1 MIIFFNYSSIVSKN
15 FPNRIAGGNVEGH
28 TFRSQNMI
36 KLRSTRITN
45 KNPAIDWNSALVICL
60 LAFVGQACGRPEILS
75 GIGIGGKYL
84 QGKEE
89 ITRRRGGDVDKAIAS
104 LEAVVL
110 ENPTYKDSLTLLGRA
125 YYKKQRFR
133 DAFQVLQRALTV
145 NADDEI
151 AWLVVGITQFRL
163 NDDEKGLQTLQ
174 GGLTLFGK
182 VSESGYKGFRYW
194 DRAGRVKAA
203 TRAAV
208 FIVRKGFEGKKED
221 MIQSIENLLAAV
233 DLEEWN
239 LMLESEIDVRRE
251 MGGR

>member
-1 MIIFFNYSSIVSKN
+1 MV
-15 FPNRIAGGNVEGH
+15 GGNVEGNA
-28 TFRSQNMI
+28 FRSQNMI
-36 KLRSTRITN
+36 KLRSTRIT
-45 KNPAIDWNSALVICL
+45 KKKPTIDWTGALVIFL

-75 GIGIGGKYL
+75 GFGIGGKYL

-89 ITRRRGGDVDKAIAS
+89 ITRRRGGDVDQAIVS

-110 ENPTYKDSLTLLGRA
+110 DNPTYKDSLTLLGRA
-125 YYKKQRFR
+125 YYKKQRFH
-133 DAFQVLQRALTV
+133 DAYQVLQRALTV

-151 AWLVVGITQFRL
+151 AWLVFGITQFRL
-163 NDDEKGLQTLQ
+163 SDDQKGLQTLQ
-174 GGLTLFGK
+174 GGLSLFGK

-208 FIVRKGFEGKKED
+208 FIVSKGLEGKKED
-221 MIQSIENLLAAV
+221 ISRSVENLLATV

-239 LMLESEIDVRRE
+239 LTQESDIDFRRE
-251 MGGR
+251 MGTR